1 MTRQLG
7 HLNGALALHR
17 RSKICWFPLKS
28 VVTCGIIGVVNC
40 TGFNTGGNT
49 MARPKKNGTYLNVC
63 IETPIYE
70 RLVALCEDA
79 GQTKTVAVERALTLY
94 LEDYEEKQKILREL
108 GHSSDK

>member
-1 MTRQLG
+1 
-7 HLNGALALHR
+7 
-17 RSKICWFPLKS
+17 
-28 VVTCGIIGVVNC
+28 
-40 TGFNTGGNT
+40 

-79 GQTKTVAVERALTLY
+79 GQTKTVAVERALALY
-94 LEDYEEKQKILREL
+94 LEDYEEKQKLLREL

>member
-1 MTRQLG
+1 
-7 HLNGALALHR
+7 
-17 RSKICWFPLKS
+17 
-28 VVTCGIIGVVNC
+28 
-40 TGFNTGGNT
+40 
-49 MARPKKNGTYLNVC
+49 MARQKKNGTYLNVC

>member
-1 MTRQLG
+1 
-7 HLNGALALHR
+7 
-17 RSKICWFPLKS
+17 
-28 VVTCGIIGVVNC
+28 
-40 TGFNTGGNT
+40 

-79 GQTKTVAVERALTLY
+79 GQTKTIAVERALTLY
-94 LEDYEEKQKILREL
+94 LEDYEEKQKLLRQL